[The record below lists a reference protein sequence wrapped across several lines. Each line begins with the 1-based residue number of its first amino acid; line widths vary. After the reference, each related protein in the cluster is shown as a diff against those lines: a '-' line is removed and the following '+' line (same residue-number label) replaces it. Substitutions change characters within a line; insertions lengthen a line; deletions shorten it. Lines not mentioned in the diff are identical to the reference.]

1 MSNQGYLYSPHQN
14 NGIDIDMLVCIPEG
28 IFELW
33 RTLCAFSLFLKG
45 GLFIFF
51 FAAGFGIYFGFLVLS
66 FPVSLIFWFSCGLAV
81 SMGEAT
87 KPLFFEGFQ
96 AGCHVVLR
104 GRRGTL

>member
-51 FAAGFGIYFGFLVLS
+51 LRQVLES
-66 FPVSLIFWFSCGLAV
+66 ILGSWF
-81 SMGEAT
+81 
-87 KPLFFEGFQ
+87 
-96 AGCHVVLR
+96 
-104 GRRGTL
+104 